1 MFEIFGTFVVLTIL
15 FFVTGGHKKNPNVG
29 KYSRE
34 RQLKKYYETG
44 KIRYL
49 YDRDYDWLLFVFLRG
64 VGYVENFKWVVMF
77 EILIVLVAL
86 FIIGWRG
93 RNKPDTGKYSRE
105 RQLKN
110 ITKRVTN
117 VICMIVIMT
126 DCCLS
131 FCEV

>member
-1 MFEIFGTFVVLTIL
+1 
-15 FFVTGGHKKNPNVG
+15 
-29 KYSRE
+29 
-34 RQLKKYYETG
+34 
-44 KIRYL
+44 
-49 YDRDYDWLLFVFLRG
+49 
-64 VGYVENFKWVVMF
+64 MF

-93 RNKPDTGKYSRE
+93 RNKTDTGKYSRE

-126 DCCLS
+126 DYCLS